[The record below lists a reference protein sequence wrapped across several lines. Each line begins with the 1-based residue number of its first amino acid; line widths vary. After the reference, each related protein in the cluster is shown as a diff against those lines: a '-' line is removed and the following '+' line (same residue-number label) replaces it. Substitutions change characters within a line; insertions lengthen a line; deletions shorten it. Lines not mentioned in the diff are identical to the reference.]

1 MLQDGFPPLQ
11 FPEFESPEDTVVE
24 TAVQVVETAVQATG
38 ALGIGMIG
46 MLSVMPDLD
55 FQQGGQAPGGSVGPG
70 SPGGGGLPTNTAIST
85 LSLSLA
91 LVPLGLL
98 AVAVF
103 PPFATYVILKR
114 SKFKVRVSPICEM
127 LL

>member
-1 MLQDGFPPLQ
+1 MSLLQVDFPSQQ
-11 FPEFESPEDTVVE
+11 FPESEIPGDTVVE
-24 TAVQVVETAVQATG
+24 TVVQATG

-46 MLSVMPDLD
+46 MLSAMPDLD
-55 FQQGGQAPGGSVGPG
+55 FQRGGQAPGGSVGPG
-70 SPGGGGLPTNTAIST
+70 SPGGGGLPTNAAIST

-91 LVPLGLL
+91 LVPLGLI

-103 PPFATYVILKR
+103 PPFATYVILKKSEFR
-114 SKFKVRVSPICEM
+114 IVVSPVCEV

>member
-1 MLQDGFPPLQ
+1 MHITLVRFLLRYLPTPKLDVLY
-11 FPEFESPEDTVVE
+11 ERS
-24 TAVQVVETAVQATG
+24 
-38 ALGIGMIG
+38 LG

-103 PPFATYVILKR
+103 PPFSKYVI
-114 SKFKVRVSPICEM
+114 
-127 LL
+127 

>member
-1 MLQDGFPPLQ
+1 MSFLQEDFPPQQ
-11 FPEFESPEDTVVE
+11 FPESEIPGDTVVE
-24 TAVQVVETAVQATG
+24 TVVQATG

-46 MLSVMPDLD
+46 MLSVMPDLN

-70 SPGGGGLPTNTAIST
+70 SPGGGGLPTNAAIST

-103 PPFATYVILKR
+103 PPFSKYVI
-114 SKFKVRVSPICEM
+114 
-127 LL
+127 

>member
-1 MLQDGFPPLQ
+1 MSLLQEGFPPLQ
-11 FPEFESPEDTVVE
+11 FPESETPGDT
-24 TAVQVVETAVQATG
+24 VVETAVQATG

-46 MLSVMPDLD
+46 MLSVMPDID
-55 FQQGGQAPGGSVGPG
+55 FQQSGQAPGGSVSPG
-70 SPGGGGLPTNTAIST
+70 NPGGGGLPTNTAIST

-103 PPFATYVILKR
+103 PPFATYVIMEK
-114 SKFKVRVSPICEM
+114 SKFQIILSPIYEV